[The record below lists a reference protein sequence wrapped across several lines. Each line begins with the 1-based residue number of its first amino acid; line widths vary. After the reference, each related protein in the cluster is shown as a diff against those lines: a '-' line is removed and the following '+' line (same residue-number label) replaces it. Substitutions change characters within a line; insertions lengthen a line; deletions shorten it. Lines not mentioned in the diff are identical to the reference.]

1 MQSANDEDDEGNEG
15 HKSEAAEEVKAE
27 AEKSEAAHEQAR
39 EDNELYHKVHDEWE
53 QNILNEHLIF
63 INGVEMI
70 YHEFKELLLEVAIR
84 LKDQID
90 SEPGKLKSLLKKFMT
105 TLFLRRLGPYIKFS
119 QTKQLTAVQA
129 NLPTR
134 KWPESQ
140 KDKDIKV
147 ILVEKAKRQEEQK
160 RIQMEEAAKNAEL
173 EAQAEKERLELE
185 AQREAE
191 LKQNEEVENAN
202 KQSKNPDSA
211 EDEDEEE
218 SANEEEYGDSD
229 DY

>member
-1 MQSANDEDDEGNEG
+1 M
-15 HKSEAAEEVKAE
+15 V
-27 AEKSEAAHEQAR
+27 
-39 EDNELYHKVHDEWE
+39 
-53 QNILNEHLIF
+53 
-63 INGVEMI
+63 
-70 YHEFKELLLEVAIR
+70 YHEFKELLLELAIR

-90 SEPGKLKSLLKKFMT
+90 SEPGKLKSLLKKFMA
-105 TLFLRRLGPYIKFS
+105 TLFMRRLGPFIKFS
-119 QTKQLTAVQA
+119 KTNQLKEVHA
-129 NLPTR
+129 NLPTH

-160 RIQMEEAAKNAEL
+160 KIQMEEAAMKAEL
-173 EAQAEKERLELE
+173 EAQEEKERLELE

-191 LKQNEEVENAN
+191 LKLKEEQENAH
-202 KQSKNPDSA
+202 KQSKSPDSA

-218 SANEEEYGDSD
+218 SANDEEYGDSD